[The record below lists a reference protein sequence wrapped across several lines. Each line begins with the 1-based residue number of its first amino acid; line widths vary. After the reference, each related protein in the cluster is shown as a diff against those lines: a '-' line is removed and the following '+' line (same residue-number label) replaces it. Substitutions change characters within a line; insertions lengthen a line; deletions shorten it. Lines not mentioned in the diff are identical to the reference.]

1 MCFLFIFL
9 FTLLKINK
17 DLENEILQY
26 SSNISKWAYNF
37 YNDKFVYACVNNNIS
52 YEGIN
57 KLSRITLRHNSIA
70 QDGLYKVSLVFNG
83 KKYTINNIDD
93 FQNFCQNL
101 NKDSLYETEIIYKN
115 DLVKKI
121 IIKKR
126 G

>member
-1 MCFLFIFL
+1 MCFLFISL

-83 KKYTINNIDD
+83 KKYTINNVND
-93 FQNFCQNL
+93 FINFCQNIS
-101 NKDSLYETEIIYKN
+101 KDSLYENEIIYKN
-115 DLVKKI
+115 DLVKEI
-121 IIKKR
+121 IIKEKD
-126 G
+126 